1 MGNPKKAWEGTPNMN
16 DDSNNTHQRR
26 KGLKS
31 WFKRTD
37 TRRIA
42 EQAPVSSTSSHHVFW
57 PEEYLVPDLPGACIW
72 TYGYNVDVFSGYF
85 KRTIRIASLTI
96 GGIWLPDLAE
106 NSTTKYIAVF
116 SF

>member
-1 MGNPKKAWEGTPNMN
+1 MD

-72 TYGYNVDVFSGYF
+72 TYGYNADVF
-85 KRTIRIASLTI
+85 
-96 GGIWLPDLAE
+96 GGFFQANNQNSISHHGRDLAARLGRE
-106 NSTTKYIAVF
+106 FDNKVYSGILFLAQGSY
-116 SF
+116 